1 MTIHMSPTR
10 AMKFS
15 KNPLR
20 ALEDYNGTND
30 WWEGSDDA
38 LLFGTIVHNVAEG
51 RPSLEGLTDDEKK
64 LIISSTGKTKGQL
77 KSQFKDATLI
87 GERLHD
93 YVLSVRQAETAQF
106 EVSID
111 EQAETGSGIE
121 FQLTGRADMLTGD
134 AVYDFKTVSPQDFDG
149 FIFYKSFR
157 DGREKEYLKQVAF
170 YAKMF
175 DKTDA
180 HILYIKKDKKTP
192 FIYDYKLS
200 EVEINGYASEMID
213 EIEKA
218 VEIVAKPTQAMA
230 VNDGSEWAYRHF
242 GGVIYDD

>member
-20 ALEDYNGTND
+20 ALEDYNGTNK
-30 WWEGSDDA
+30 WWEGNDDA
-38 LLFGTIVHNVAEG
+38 LVFGTIVHNLAEG
-51 RPSLEGLTDDEKK
+51 RDAMTDLSDEVQQS
-64 LIISSTGKTKGQL
+64 IVSSTGKTKGQL
-77 KSQFKDATLI
+77 KSQFKDATTI
-87 GERLHD
+87 GERLRN
-93 YVLSVRQAETAQF
+93 YVLPLEDEDTEF

-111 EQAETGSGIE
+111 ELNETSSGVE
-121 FQLTGRADMLTGD
+121 FRVTGRADMLTHD

-175 DKTDA
+175 DKKEA

-192 FIYDYKLS
+192 FVYDYEMS
-200 EVEINGYASEMID
+200 EVEINGYALEMIED
-213 EIEKA
+213 IEKA
-218 VEIVAKPTQAMA
+218 VNIVAMPTQAMA
-230 VNDGSEWAYRHF
+230 VNDGSIWAYDHF
-242 GGVIYDD
+242 GGVIND

>member
-1 MTIHMSPTR
+1 MEIHMSPTR

-20 ALEDYNGTND
+20 ALEDYNGTNK
-30 WWEGSDDA
+30 WWEGNDDA
-38 LLFGTIVHNVAEG
+38 LVFGTIVHNLAEN
-51 RPSLEGLTDDEKK
+51 REALTDLSDDAK
-64 LIISSTGKTKGQL
+64 LSIVSSTGKTKGQL
-77 KSQFKDATLI
+77 KAQFKDAVTI
-87 GERLHD
+87 GERLRE
-93 YVLSVRQAETAQF
+93 YVEPLDDDTTDF

-111 EQAETGSGIE
+111 EKAATGSGIE
-121 FQLTGRADMLTGD
+121 FQLTGRADMLTSV

-175 DKTDA
+175 DKKEA

-230 VNDGSEWAYRHF
+230 VNDGSEWAYDHF

>member
-20 ALEDYNGTND
+20 ALEDYNGTNK
-30 WWEGSDDA
+30 WWEGNDDA
-38 LLFGTIVHNVAEG
+38 LVFGTIVHNLAEG
-51 RPSLEGLTDDEKK
+51 RDAMADLSDDVQQS
-64 LIISSTGKTKGQL
+64 IVSSTGKTKGQL
-77 KSQFKDATLI
+77 KAQFKDAVTI
-87 GERLHD
+87 GERLRE
-93 YVLSVRQAETAQF
+93 YVELLDDDATYF

-111 EQAETGSGIE
+111 EKAETGSGIE
-121 FQLTGRADMLTGD
+121 FQLTGRADMLTSD

-175 DKTDA
+175 DKTEA

-242 GGVIYDD
+242 GGVIND